1 MMRRI
6 GEKEKIALIKGF
18 LKECD
23 WVIDS
28 SKNSIGYTI
37 GYDKFVKFEYETGFD
52 FSRLWDELTDQQQLQ
67 IMHECSGLHT
77 QFCSN

>member
-1 MMRRI
+1 MRRI

-37 GYDKFVKFEYETGFD
+37 GYDKFIKFEYETGFD

-67 IMHECSGLHT
+67 IMRDCSGLYE
-77 QFCSN
+77 QYCSN

>member
-1 MMRRI
+1 MMGTI

-18 LKECD
+18 LKQCD

-37 GYDKFVKFEYETGFD
+37 GYDKFIKFEYETGFD

-67 IMHECSGLHT
+67 IMYNCSGLY
-77 QFCSN
+77 SNYVSN